1 MKNLKSLMETDLG
14 VNAEVLLNLIKTK
27 ENSIFVD
34 LGVRDGNSST
44 IFLEGSTERENKVYG
59 VDISFETC
67 STKIKKHPNYT
78 MIENDSVI
86 AGDEWDGGEIDV
98 LFVDTIHSEPHV
110 MCELHKWYPHMKKGG
125 SIVFHDS
132 NWPDGKIYKPMGKSF
147 GRVDTAIKKFF
158 NIDTLNFVDDN
169 IDVKT
174 YPKSWG
180 MTFIKLLKKYDYIG
194 DVSDWDSIYEE
205 RAELIELSIQNGGRT
220 TSKLSKFIK

>member
-1 MKNLKSLMETDLG
+1 MKNLKSLMGTDLG

-27 ENSIFVD
+27 ENAVFVD
-34 LGVRDGNSST
+34 LGVRNGNSST

-59 VDISFETC
+59 VDISFSSC
-67 STKIKKHPNYT
+67 PTKVKEHPNYT

-86 AGDEWDGGEIDV
+86 AGEEWDSGEVDV
-98 LFVDTIHSEPHV
+98 LFIDTIHSEPQV

-132 NWPDGKIYKPMGKSF
+132 NWPEGKFYKPMGKSF
-147 GRVDTAIKKFF
+147 GRVDTAIKRFF
-158 NIDTLNFVDDN
+158 KIDTLDFKDDN

-194 DVSDWDSIYEE
+194 DVSDWNSIYDEREE
-205 RAELIELSIQNGGRT
+205 LLRLSMKDGQRT
-220 TSKLSKFIK
+220 AKNLKKFIK